1 MSARPA
7 CQNSQ
12 ADVTPRGNHQFWE
25 WLAVQ
30 RSESMEFK
38 EAVEIADRALT
49 SEATLNELKEAASH
63 LRTLKPDSAIADLVD
78 AKIARMFEAQPSV
91 QSIGA
96 EKARCG
102 R

>member
-1 MSARPA
+1 
-7 CQNSQ
+7 
-12 ADVTPRGNHQFWE
+12 
-25 WLAVQ
+25 
-30 RSESMEFK
+30 MEFK

-63 LRTLKPDSAIADLVD
+63 LRTLKPDSAIAVD